1 MDVREIGRQLRA
13 RRAAAGRTVASVAMD
28 AGLSVPYVANL
39 ENGRGNPTLSALSR
53 LAVALDTRLAVS
65 LDSVDQAADSEPR
78 SQEGMPQSL
87 VRFGRTRRFRAVCVT
102 LSRGLGA
109 DPDQLAAQLLSGLAA
124 VGAGVGRD
132 LSEADCWRL
141 IDAVTL
147 IALSPAAGE

>member
-53 LAVALDTRLAVS
+53 LAVALDTQLAVS
-65 LDSVDQAADSEPR
+65 LDAADQPADSELR
-78 SQEGMPQSL
+78 SQAGMSQSL
-87 VRFGRTRRFRAVCVT
+87 VRFGRTRRFRSVCVT
-102 LSRGLGA
+102 LCRELGA
-109 DPDQLAAQLLSGLAA
+109 DPDQFAAQLLGGLAA
-124 VGAGVGRD
+124 VEAGFGRE

-147 IALSPAAGE
+147 IALSPDLGE